1 MILNP
6 LSFLSTPPAG
16 HIEEVQLINTPT
28 VNNTEIMTSLAP
40 PYLVK
45 GEVIEFSLMLNMRA
59 CPVLLSF
66 YLFPC
71 VYIQ

>member
-45 GEVIEFSLMLNMRA
+45 GEVINVEYESMSSVVIVLFISL
-59 CPVLLSF
+59 CIYTVD
-66 YLFPC
+66 
-71 VYIQ
+71 